1 MKKLSIF
8 ILVLVSVF
16 KGVSQESEEEYQ
28 DEEDYQNDEE
38 IQSEEEV
45 QEDEQGENN
54 YFDIYNYFSFTND
67 EYANA
72 LDKVNDMYP
81 EDQNVLNKF
90 VVEVQKDGVL
100 KDRLFRELIA
110 KPSKKRPYKGKDSPG
125 FMCILKGLIENK
137 TVYNAIINDGGSE
150 DHARNAAALAERTV
164 RRKCGV
170 AFKKENKDEQ

>member
-8 ILVLVSVF
+8 VLVLVSVF
-16 KGVSQESEEEYQ
+16 KGMSQESEEEYQ
-28 DEEDYQNDEE
+28 NEEE

-72 LDKVNDMYP
+72 LDKINDMYP
-81 EDQNVLNKF
+81 EDQNVLNTL
-90 VVEVQKDGVL
+90 VVEVQKDIIL

-110 KPSKKRPYKGKDSPG
+110 KPSKKNPYKGKDSPG
-125 FMCILKGLIENK
+125 FVCILHGLIENK
-137 TVYNAIINDGGSE
+137 TVYNEIINDGGSE
-150 DHARNAAALAERTV
+150 DEARNVAALAERTV
-164 RRKCGV
+164 RRKCGIS
-170 AFKKENKDEQ
+170 KKVNKE

>member
-8 ILVLVSVF
+8 VLVLVSVF
-16 KGVSQESEEEYQ
+16 KGISQESEEEYQ
-28 DEEDYQNDEE
+28 NEEE

-81 EDQNVLNKF
+81 EDQNVLNTL
-90 VVEVQKDGVL
+90 VVEVQKDIIL

-110 KPSKKRPYKGKDSPG
+110 KPSKKNPYKGKDSPG
-125 FMCILKGLIENK
+125 FVCILHGLIENK
-137 TVYNAIINDGGSE
+137 TVYNEIINDGGSE
-150 DHARNAAALAERTV
+150 DEARNVAALAERTV
-164 RRKCGV
+164 RRKCGIS
-170 AFKKENKDEQ
+170 KKVNKE